1 MLRVLG
7 EAMIGPVGT
16 MGWPWIPD
24 LKVVGVTAVQGLL
37 AQDLVAVLGLCLL
50 AFGWGYMGLR
60 VDAVISLSAD
70 AQQ

>member
-1 MLRVLG
+1 
-7 EAMIGPVGT
+7 
-16 MGWPWIPD
+16 
-24 LKVVGVTAVQGLL
+24 LL

-60 VDAVISLSAD
+60 VDAVISLCAD